1 MLLFLLNI
9 GERTSEEIK
18 QKNIHFP
25 FLVFFFNKAAYFHMI
40 FVVQITISAVVSS
53 RQKYMG
59 KYVKTMENKAMYFK
73 FSFCM
78 NI

>member
-1 MLLFLLNI
+1 MYISRFWW
-9 GERTSEEIK
+9 
-18 QKNIHFP
+18 
-25 FLVFFFNKAAYFHMI
+25 VFFNKAAYFHMI

-78 NI
+78 NILNY